1 VSTRWS
7 YKVVEVSFSLFGSKL
22 SEKIQAELDKFGAQG
37 WELVAVNQTSAA
49 DVVRLYFKKE
59 Q

>member
-1 VSTRWS
+1 MSNRWNH
-7 YKVVEVSFSLFGSKL
+7 KVVEVSFSLFGSKL
-22 SEKIQAELDKFGAQG
+22 SEKIQSELDKLGAQG
-37 WELVAVNQTSAA
+37 WELVAVNQSSAA

>member
-1 VSTRWS
+1 MSKRWTH
-7 YKVVEVSFSLFGSKL
+7 KVVEVPISLFGGKL
-22 SEKIQAELDKFGAQG
+22 GEKLQSELDKHGALG
-37 WELVAVNQTSAA
+37 WELVAVNQSSAV

>member
-1 VSTRWS
+1 MSTRWS
-7 YKVVEVSFSLFGSKL
+7 HKVIEVPLSLFGSKL
-22 SEKIQAELDKFGAQG
+22 SEKIQVELDKFGTQG
-37 WELVAVNQTSAA
+37 WELVAVNQSSSV

>member
-1 VSTRWS
+1 MSKRWS
-7 YKVVEVSFSLFGSKL
+7 HKIVEVPFSLFGSKL
-22 SEKIQAELDKFGAQG
+22 SQKIQSELDKLGALG

>member
-1 VSTRWS
+1 MSKRWS
-7 YKVVEVSFSLFGSKL
+7 HKIVEVSFSLFGSKL
-22 SEKIQAELDKFGAQG
+22 SERIQQELDKLGALG

>member
-1 VSTRWS
+1 MSNRWNH
-7 YKVVEVSFSLFGSKL
+7 KVVEVSFSLFGSKL
-22 SEKIQAELDKFGAQG
+22 SERIQSELDKLGAQG
-37 WELVAVNQTSAA
+37 WELVAVNQSSTA

>member
-1 VSTRWS
+1 MSTRWS

>member
-7 YKVVEVSFSLFGSKL
+7 HKIVEVPFSLFGSKL
-22 SEKIQAELDKFGAQG
+22 SEKIQQELDKLGAQG

>member
-1 VSTRWS
+1 MSTRWNH
-7 YKVVEVSFSLFGSKL
+7 KVVEVSFSLFGSKL
-22 SEKIQAELDKFGAQG
+22 SEKIQCELDKFGALG

-49 DVVRLYFKKE
+49 DAVRLYFKKE

>member
-1 VSTRWS
+1 MSKRWS
-7 YKVVEVSFSLFGSKL
+7 HKVVEVPFTLFGSKL
-22 SEKIQAELDKFGAQG
+22 SEKLQSELDKLGALG

-49 DVVRLYFKKE
+49 DAVRLYFKKE

>member
-1 VSTRWS
+1 MSTRWNH
-7 YKVVEVSFSLFGSKL
+7 KVVEVSFSLFGSKL
-22 SEKIQAELDKFGAQG
+22 GEKIQMELDKFGALG
-37 WELVAVNQTSAA
+37 WELVAVTQTSAA

>member
-1 VSTRWS
+1 MATRWNH
-7 YKVVEVSFSLFGSKL
+7 KIVEVSFSLFGSKL
-22 SEKIQAELDKFGAQG
+22 SEKIQSELDRLGALG
-37 WELVAVNQTSAA
+37 WELVAVTQTSAA

>member
-1 VSTRWS
+1 MSTRWNH
-7 YKVVEVSFSLFGSKL
+7 KVVEVSFSLFGSKL
-22 SEKIQAELDKFGAQG
+22 SEKIQSELDKCGALG
-37 WELVAVNQTSAA
+37 WELVAVNQSSAA

>member
-1 VSTRWS
+1 MSTRWNH
-7 YKVVEVSFSLFGSKL
+7 KVVEVPFSLFGSKL
-22 SEKIQAELDKFGAQG
+22 SEKIQAELDKFGALG

-49 DVVRLYFKKE
+49 DAVRLYFKKE

>member
-1 VSTRWS
+1 MSTRWS
-7 YKVVEVSFSLFGSKL
+7 HKIVEVSFSLFGSKL
-22 SEKIQAELDKFGAQG
+22 SEKIQAELDKFGTQG